1 VSTRAGSLV
10 GRAAALAL
18 AASACNA
25 LTGVTDLTVS
35 DGARDGGD
43 VADAASGDAATRA
56 EASADAA
63 SALDSGS
70 GPDASRVALCDKT
83 DETLLLC
90 MTMDGVVAD
99 ESNKNLQPATASLVT
114 FAPGRVGL
122 AGVFTDASF
131 VAIPESTVMTTTAS
145 TIEAFI
151 HPSSLPANG
160 GRYMVVDFDARYA
173 LGVGAGGTLLCT
185 GGATMQVG
193 SVSVGKWTH
202 VACVHD
208 PDGGQL
214 RAYIDGT
221 LAGNIAAAPLSSTGN
236 GAAVGMNDPS
246 GDNFDG
252 LIDEVRVWKAART
265 AAQIAASAQRDE

>member
-1 VSTRAGSLV
+1 L
-10 GRAAALAL
+10 LAV

-25 LTGVTDLTVS
+25 LTGVSDLTVS
-35 DGARDGGD
+35 NGAGDGGSAADGA
-43 VADAASGDAATRA
+43 T
-56 EASADAA
+56 SADASSA
-63 SALDSGS
+63 AEAAADGGAALDSGADS
-70 GPDASRVALCDKT
+70 DGARAAPLCDKT

-151 HPSSLPANG
+151 HPSSVPATG
-160 GRYMVVDFDARYA
+160 ARYMVVDFDARYG
-173 LGVGAGGTLLCT
+173 LGVGAGGTLLCV
-185 GGATMQVG
+185 GGASMQVG
-193 SVSVGKWTH
+193 TVSVGKWTH

-221 LAGNIAAAPLSSTGN
+221 LSGSMAAVPLSATGN

-265 AAQIAASAQRDE
+265 SAQIAASAQRDQ